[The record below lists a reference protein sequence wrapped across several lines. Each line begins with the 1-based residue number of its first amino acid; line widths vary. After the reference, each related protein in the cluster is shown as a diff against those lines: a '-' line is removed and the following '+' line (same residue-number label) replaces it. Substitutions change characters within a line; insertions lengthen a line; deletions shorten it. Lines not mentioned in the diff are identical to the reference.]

1 MHSLWDRVSL
11 AVFADGYFVLAVARP
26 FMYGL
31 AVAGQDGVEQ
41 VLRGTLADLEVSLG
55 LLGYKNLQEIQGQG
69 EEVVV
74 KIGDPKL

>member
-1 MHSLWDRVSL
+1 M
-11 AVFADGYFVLAVARP
+11 FADSDFVLAVARP

-69 EEVVV
+69 EEIVV

>member
-1 MHSLWDRVSL
+1 
-11 AVFADGYFVLAVARP
+11 
-26 FMYGL
+26 MYGL
-31 AVAGQDGVEQ
+31 AVGGQEGVEQ

-55 LLGYKNLQEIQGQG
+55 LIGYKNLQEIQGQG